1 MAKQTI
7 NLGTGE
13 LTGDGESIRSAF
25 DKVNDNFD
33 EVYARDVNTDAQTL
47 SIDGNT
53 ISITGGNSVTIV
65 PSVSLD
71 GDLTG
76 SVFADDSTL
85 LVDGVNGTIPWAVVN
100 GTPTTLAG
108 YGITDSATFAQGA
121 LADSAL
127 QSVAFTDLTTT
138 PTTLAGYGITDAQV
152 AGAPYDGDITGS
164 VFGDDSTLLVDGVNG
179 NIPLSV
185 ISELN
190 GQAVRIGSRAGD
202 QTAAN
207 IIAIGSD
214 AGRNAGNQ
222 GIAIGRLAG
231 SHGTGGVNTVAIGA
245 GAGYQNQGN
254 QGVAIGYQAG
264 YTDQGNYGIAL
275 GFRAGQDLQHDNT
288 IIINADSGV
297 SSLDS
302 EGTSRFY
309 VNPIRSA
316 AMTTILGYDATTKE
330 VTHNAAIP
338 GYISLADLKTEV
350 AASADFAAFKIR
362 IAAL

>member
-1 MAKQTI
+1 MAKQSV
-7 NLGTGE
+7 NLGTSANK
-13 LTGDGESIRSAF
+13 GDGDPLRTAF
-25 DKVNDNFD
+25 DKVNDNFT
-33 EVYARDVNTDAQTL
+33 EVYSLLGAEGGDVDDVVAPMLVHSDHTNVTVTRDDAANK
-47 SIDGNT
+47 I
-53 ISITGGNSVTIV
+53 IFSVD
-65 PSVSLD
+65 PYD
-71 GDLTG
+71 GDITG
-76 SVFADDSTL
+76 SVFGDDSTL

-100 GTPTTLAG
+100 G
-108 YGITDSATFAQGA
+108 
-121 LADSAL
+121 
-127 QSVAFTDLTTT
+127 T